1 MAPVA
6 LSSES
11 QPVKATAVSEVKPET
26 GKQES
31 PSVEHEPLVPQVDIQ
46 REETHSA
53 HNTLSATPMTTETSV
68 PQAELSTVHEA
79 TPVQPVYVNK
89 VIVHD
94 DDAF

>member
-11 QPVKATAVSEVKPET
+11 QPVKATSVSEVKPEA

-31 PSVEHEPLVPQVDIQ
+31 PSVEHEPLVSQVDIQ

-53 HNTLSATPMTTETSV
+53 HNMLPAIPMTTETSV
-68 PQAELSTVHEA
+68 PQTESSTVHEE

-89 VIVHD
+89 VIMHD